1 MYISYDAINF
11 FMYLLGAFA
20 LIVGIIAVVI
30 VIVTFLNLNRL
41 VKRVDK
47 LVEKND
53 DHINKTVN
61 VMPELVKNANEVSIG
76 LKQGIDKANN
86 TIETIGDSIC
96 ETVTTVSEGTEG
108 FFDFVSIAAEVV
120 KALLNIFPV
129 GKKR

>member
-1 MYISYDAINF
+1 MYISYDVINF

-20 LIVGIIAVVI
+20 LIVGIIAGVI
-30 VIVTFLNLNRL
+30 VVATFLSLNRL
-41 VKRVDK
+41 IKRVDK

-53 DHINKTVN
+53 EHINKTVN
-61 VMPELVKNANEVSIG
+61 VIPELVKNANDVSIG

-108 FFDFVSIAAEVV
+108 FFDFVSIAGEVIKV
-120 KALLNIFPV
+120 LLKVFPI